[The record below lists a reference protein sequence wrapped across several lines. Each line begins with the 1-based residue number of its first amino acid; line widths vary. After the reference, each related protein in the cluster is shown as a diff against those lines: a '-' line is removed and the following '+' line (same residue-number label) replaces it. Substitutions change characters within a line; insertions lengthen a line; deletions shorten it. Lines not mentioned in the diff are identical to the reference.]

1 MRISVTVHGDA
12 RVRAGL
18 ARSAK
23 QLRTPSPALRDA
35 AKAVTRT
42 AASLAAKR
50 TGRMSRSNK
59 ARVSSTR
66 ASITNRIRYAW
77 YQEHGTGVMDAHP
90 FLRPAVETTD
100 LTPYFDRYADQVIRD
115 NL

>member
-1 MRISVTVHGDA
+1 MRS
-12 RVRAGL
+12 
-18 ARSAK
+18 
-23 QLRTPSPALRDA
+23 PSPALRDA
-35 AKAVTRT
+35 ARAVTRT
-42 AASLAAKR
+42 AQNLAAKR

-59 ARVSSTR
+59 ARVTANR
-66 ASITNRIRYAW
+66 ASITNRVRYAW

-100 LTPYFDRYADQVIRD
+100 LTPYFDKYAEQVAKR